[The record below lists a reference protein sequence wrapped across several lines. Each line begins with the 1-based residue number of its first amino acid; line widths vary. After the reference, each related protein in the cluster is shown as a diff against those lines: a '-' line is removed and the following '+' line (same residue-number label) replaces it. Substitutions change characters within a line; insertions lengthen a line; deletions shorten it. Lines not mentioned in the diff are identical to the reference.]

1 MEQSGILKPVC
12 ACPGKLLSSGD
23 KLLSQVMMHDTC
35 LNGPPSMILGS
46 DQILEHLQSPALQ
59 CLMIQLVLCADA
71 LDITLVFT
79 RMIGMAKFKIT
90 QEWRLI
96 CGEDAILGDVAFRY
110 APRSSHQH
118 VLELFHA
125 WPILKPTCMILNEPS

>member
-1 MEQSGILKPVC
+1 MYAPTCYGTVGILKPVC
-12 ACPGKLLSSGD
+12 ACPGKSLNSGD
-23 KLLSQVMMHDTC
+23 KLLSQGMMHDTC
-35 LNGPPSMILGS
+35 SNGPPSMILGS

-110 APRSSHQH
+110 AREALTSMSLSFFTRGLFSSPP
-118 VLELFHA
+118 A
-125 WPILKPTCMILNEPS
+125 